1 MIGRGFSYALLR
13 AVTGMEDAPL
23 QTDGTAR
30 GSRHVVGPGRA
41 AGIRLSLQIFHGR
54 RESRVFVRRACDPN
68 AANGSA

>member
-30 GSRHVVGPGRA
+30 GKYICKVKFAVHALPEQEAGQTDLTACPNDQF
-41 AGIRLSLQIFHGR
+41 GIR
-54 RESRVFVRRACDPN
+54 
-68 AANGSA
+68 